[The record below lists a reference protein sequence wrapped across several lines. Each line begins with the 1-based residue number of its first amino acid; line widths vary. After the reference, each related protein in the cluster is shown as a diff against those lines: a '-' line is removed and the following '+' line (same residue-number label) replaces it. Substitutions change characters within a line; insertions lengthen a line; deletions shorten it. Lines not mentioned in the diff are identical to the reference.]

1 MRGVL
6 AFLDEEDELAV
17 PQEPGRPRRE
27 PSGPERRRQQ
37 YLLRR
42 LIGAGAGIAFLIL
55 LVIGFRGC
63 LEARSDRGL
72 KNYTQDVSTIMQE
85 SQQRGEEFFDAIQDS
100 QLTEQGLEEKISSI
114 RGACASLLDRA
125 ENVSVPGQ
133 MRDAQSATTLS
144 LRLRRDAMEQISA
157 SVGQATADAET
168 ADALDTIGTQ
178 MGALYASDIL
188 WSQLGS
194 PEITQVL
201 ESDQV
206 QAPEL
211 PAGNFMPAN
220 DAVKFLDEAEIVSIF
235 SGVGGTTPTGALR
248 GLELV
253 QTSIGDTVLSPDAPT
268 TVADDAREI
277 SVQVTN
283 GGETEE
289 TNVPV
294 TVSIDGNEIVRE
306 IASIAPGAT
315 EEANLQL
322 QTLPQ
327 PGSEVTVD
335 VLVEPVPEEQ
345 LTDNNEASYTVVFGT
360 A

>member
-1 MRGVL
+1 MRSVL
-6 AFLDEEDELAV
+6 AFLDGEDQVVV
-17 PQEPGRPRRE
+17 PQEPERPKRE
-27 PSGPERRRQQ
+27 PTGPQRRRQQ
-37 YLLRR
+37 YLVRR
-42 LIGAGAGIAFLIL
+42 LIAAGAGIAFLIL
-55 LVIGFRGC
+55 LVVGFRGC

-72 KNYTQDVSTIMQE
+72 RNYTQDVSTIMQE
-85 SQQRGEEFFDAIQDS
+85 SQQRGEEFFDAIQDPA
-100 QLTEQGLEEKISSI
+100 LTEQALEEKISSI
-114 RGACASLLDRA
+114 RGASASLLDRA
-125 ENVSVPGQ
+125 ESVSVPGQ
-133 MRDAQSATTLS
+133 MDDAQSATTQS
-144 LRLRRDAMEQISA
+144 LRLRSEAMDRISA

-168 ADALDTIGTQ
+168 AGAIDTIGTQ
-178 MGALYASDIL
+178 MKSLYASDVL

-201 ESDQV
+201 SDDDIEP
-206 QAPEL
+206 PEL

-220 DAVKFLDEAEIVSIF
+220 DAAKFLDEAEIVSIF

-253 QTSIGDTVLSPDAPT
+253 QTSIGGTALSPDAPT
-268 TVADDAREI
+268 TVPNDAREV

-294 TVSIDGNEIVRE
+294 TVSVNGQEVVRE

-315 EEANLQL
+315 TEVNLQL

-327 PGSEVTVD
+327 PGSDATVD

-345 LTDNNEASYTVVFGT
+345 LTDNNEASYTVVFG
-360 A
+360 AA